1 MAKAG
6 PGMYAQRSPTRR
18 KLTVKALYLTALV
31 ALSALAV
38 GCSAPQGRSG
48 DNDSFSSSVERDTYL
63 HGTRGYSISR
73 TYNKAEFRE
82 KMAAEPQ
89 ADSVLVE
96 EFFTVRVLRDHN
108 RRDQLTDSGYARRR
122 LDRESGAHFYEFF
135 DLGWKLIA
143 YLDARGELHV
153 PNATGKSEALGRY
166 QVDDALILV
175 YGARGGFTYDQSQY
189 DESRAKAAVVESGE
203 GDTTAADL
211 RSRSPRERGV
221 YLRAAR
227 ENGPVVE
234 LRRYRPVEIAALA
247 DSFRK
252 DRFDANKE
260 EELKQLRA
268 ARRGTESPDGSYGG
282 LEFKDGQP
290 VDANGKP
297 IARGSAAK

>member
-1 MAKAG
+1 
-6 PGMYAQRSPTRR
+6 
-18 KLTVKALYLTALV
+18 LTVKALYLTALV
-31 ALSALAV
+31 ALSALAA

-63 HGTRGYSISR
+63 HGTRGYTISR

-89 ADSVLVE
+89 ADNVLVE

-108 RRDQLTDSGYARRR
+108 RRDLLTDSGYARRR

-153 PNATGKSEALGRY
+153 PNAAGKSEALGRY

-203 GDTTAADL
+203 GDTTAAEL

-247 DSFRK
+247 DGFRK
-252 DRFDANKE
+252 ERFDANKE

-268 ARRGTESPDGSYGG
+268 ARRGTEAPDGSYGG

-290 VDANGKP
+290 VDANGNP